1 MSKKKKIVISSLM
14 VLLAVVVTLIL
25 YFNSQLSK
33 VKKVQLPQVDSE
45 LNISDNAA
53 KEDED
58 IINIALFGLD
68 RRAKDEASRSDAL
81 MVLTLD
87 KKHKEVKVSSI
98 MRDSYVNVPGYGNTK
113 ITHAYSYGGPT
124 LAIKTLN
131 ENFNLNIRDYAAVDF
146 FGLEKII
153 DSVGGISINVTPEEL
168 KYINFYIDETSNIE
182 NEKATFVTSAG
193 TQTLNGRQAVAYSR
207 IRYTAGGDY
216 ERTERQ
222 RTVVSELFKKIKTA
236 GVASIPKEVIELLPY
251 TETSLSNADIVKYGT
266 SVFSMGVNNIEQA
279 RFPGDGFCEG
289 KTINGVWYLVFDLEA
304 TKKQM
309 HNFIFDK

>member
-1 MSKKKKIVISSLM
+1 M
-14 VLLAVVVTLIL
+14 VLLAVVVVLVV
-25 YFNSQLSK
+25 YFNSQLNK
-33 VKKVQLPQVDSE
+33 VKKVQLPKVDSE

-53 KEDED
+53 KEDND

-68 RRAKDEASRSDAL
+68 RRAKDETSRSDAL
-81 MVLTLD
+81 LVLTLD
-87 KKHKEVKVSSI
+87 KLHKEVKVSSI
-98 MRDSYVNVPGYGNTK
+98 MRDSYVDVPGYGNTK
-113 ITHAYSYGGPT
+113 ITHAYAYGGPT

-131 ENFNLNIRDYAAVDF
+131 ENFDLNIRDYASVDF

-153 DSVGGISINVTPEEL
+153 DSVGGIEINITSEEL
-168 KYINFYIDETSNIE
+168 KYINFYIDETSTLE
-182 NEKATFVTSAG
+182 NEKAPLITSTG
-193 TQTLNGRQAVAYSR
+193 VQNLNGRQAVAYSR

-222 RTVVSELFKKIKTA
+222 RTVLAELFKKIKAA
-236 GVASIPKEVIELLPY
+236 GAANVPKEVLELLPY

-266 SVFSMGVNNIEQA
+266 SIFSMGINNIEQQ
-279 RFPGDGFCEG
+279 RFPEDGFCEG

>member
-1 MSKKKKIVISSLM
+1 M
-14 VLLAVVVTLIL
+14 VLLAVVVVLVV
-25 YFNSQLSK
+25 YFNSQLNK
-33 VKKVQLPQVDSE
+33 VKKVQLPKVDSE

-53 KEDED
+53 KEDND

-68 RRAKDEASRSDAL
+68 RRAKDETSRSDAL
-81 MVLTLD
+81 LVLTLD
-87 KKHKEVKVSSI
+87 KLHKEVKVSSI
-98 MRDSYVNVPGYGNTK
+98 MRDSYVDVSGYGNTK
-113 ITHAYSYGGPT
+113 ITHAYAYGGPT

-131 ENFNLNIRDYAAVDF
+131 ENFDLNIRDYASVDF

-153 DSVGGISINVTPEEL
+153 DSVGGIEINITSEEL
-168 KYINFYIDETSNIE
+168 KYINFYIDETSTLE
-182 NEKATFVTSAG
+182 NEKAPLITSTG
-193 TQTLNGRQAVAYSR
+193 VQNLNGRQAVAYSR

-222 RTVVSELFKKIKTA
+222 RTVLAELFKKIKAA
-236 GVASIPKEVIELLPY
+236 GAANVPKEVLELLPY

-266 SVFSMGVNNIEQA
+266 SIFSMGINNIEQQ
-279 RFPGDGFCEG
+279 RFPEDGFCEG